1 MPLLRSGDRF
11 VLGLPI
17 NAVLTQRLR
26 LPTVDPEDFP
36 EMVRIQIEKAL
47 PYSTDEV
54 TSAYEIIETG
64 ESESVVSAV
73 AVHNERL
80 DELVKP
86 LVSRGHIPSQV
97 TVYAAQRGATHAA
110 QGQALLI
117 YHEGGTLVSAIT
129 ENGKLSLTRTLND
142 GAAGQ
147 LQMDL
152 PQLAL
157 SAELQGINTSFP
169 NVLMDEDCLAL
180 RSTVEHVFTSRPEM
194 VGVEMPPAS
203 TELNLIPEI
212 WRQRRAQLVR
222 QAEWRKRLFWAGGA
236 YVGVLF
242 LLFLTLLF
250 TRFQVGRIKGQ
261 VARDEPAVEFIRTAA
276 NDWKALAPA
285 VDPHYYALEIVLNL
299 SKSLP
304 SEDVHITLYNQS
316 ARQISVG
323 GKRTRPPS
331 LINLRRRS
339 KKIPSCAHFNLKWER
354 RKSWPMVTPNFV
366 WRVNRDDFD
375 LRLLSAYEPA

>member
-1 MPLLRSGDRF
+1 MRAIATLGDAVPLLRSEDRF

-17 NAVLTQRLR
+17 SAILAQRLR
-26 LPTVDPEDFP
+26 LPTADPEEFG

-47 PYSTDEV
+47 PYSADEV
-54 TSAYEIIETG
+54 TSDYEIIETG
-64 ESESVVSAV
+64 DSESVVSAI

-80 DELVKP
+80 DALVAP
-86 LVSRGHIPSQV
+86 LVSRGCIPSQV

-110 QGQALLI
+110 EGQALLI

-129 ENGKLSLTRTLND
+129 ENGKLSLARTLN
-142 GAAGQ
+142 GGEASQ
-147 LQMDL
+147 LQIDL

-169 NVLMDEDCLAL
+169 NVLMDEDCLSM

-194 VGVEMPPAS
+194 VGVETPPAS
-203 TELNLIPEI
+203 TALNLVPAM
-212 WRQRRAQLVR
+212 WLQRRAKLVR
-222 QAEWRKRLFWAGGA
+222 QIEWRKRLIWAGGA
-236 YVGVLF
+236 YVGILF

-250 TRFQVGRIKGQ
+250 MRFQVGRMKGQ
-261 VARDEPAVEFIRTAA
+261 IARDEPAVEFIRTAA
-276 NDWKALAPA
+276 NDWKTLAPA
-285 VDPHYYALEIVLNL
+285 IDPHYYPLEIILNL

-323 GKRTRPPS
+323 GEANSPS
-331 LINLRRRS
+331 LAYQFAEKVKKNPELRT
-339 KKIPSCAHFNLKWER
+339 FQFE
-354 RKSWPMVTPNFV
+354 MGTPQIMANGHAQF
-366 WRVNRDDFD
+366 
-375 LRLLSAYEPA
+375 RLEGKPR